1 MLPEEEEDLLRSL
14 EMLKIE
20 HRDLDVVI
28 EQLAHSAPVD
38 FLRLNRLKKRKL
50 FLKDAIAKLE
60 GMLLP
65 DINA

>member
-14 EMLKIE
+14 EMLKTE

-28 EQLAHSAPVD
+28 EQLAHTSPVD

-50 FLKDAIAKLE
+50 FLKDSIAKIE
-60 GMLLP
+60 SMLLP
-65 DINA
+65 DIIA

>member
-14 EMLKIE
+14 EMLKTE
-20 HRDLDVVI
+20 HRDLDI
-28 EQLAHSAPVD
+28 IIQQLTESIPVD

-65 DINA
+65 DIIA